1 MNYDGEFLRQGE
13 ASDPGSYQLVTEP
26 DMGAV
31 DDDGNGAG
39 YILMGGSEDCDIPE
53 ADLLPSDAGELEPGK
68 VYRGAVL
75 SWESKGDDG
84 ITPTGLSFT
93 YDVGSAGPD
102 DVDDILWN

>member
-1 MNYDGEFLRQGE
+1 MTVTVPATSSWVAARTVTSLR
-13 ASDPGSYQLVTEP
+13 PTFP
-26 DMGAV
+26 
-31 DDDGNGAG
+31 
-39 YILMGGSEDCDIPE
+39 
-53 ADLLPSDAGELEPGK
+53 PSDAGELEPGK

-93 YDVGSAGPD
+93 YDVGSAGLD

>member
-1 MNYDGEFLRQGE
+1 M
-13 ASDPGSYQLVTEP
+13 
-26 DMGAV
+26 
-31 DDDGNGAG
+31 
-39 YILMGGSEDCDIPE
+39 
-53 ADLLPSDAGELEPGK
+53 EPGK

>member
-39 YILMGGSEDCDIPE
+39 YILLGGSEDCDIPE
-53 ADLLPSDAGELEPGK
+53 TDLSAVGRRGDGARQGVPGC
-68 VYRGAVL
+68 GAQLGV
-75 SWESKGDDG
+75 EG
-84 ITPTGLSFT
+84 
-93 YDVGSAGPD
+93 
-102 DVDDILWN
+102 

>member
-1 MNYDGEFLRQGE
+1 MNYDVEFLGQGE
-13 ASDPGSYQLVTEP
+13 ASDPESYQLVTEP

-31 DDDGNGAG
+31 DDDGNGAN

-53 ADLLPSDAGELEPGK
+53 ADLLPSDAGELETGK

-75 SWESKGDDG
+75 SWESKSDDG

-93 YDVGSAGPD
+93 YDVESAGLD